1 MTLCSSKKEDA
12 MKTLILATA
21 AAAFALVAGPA
32 LAYDQNFIDD
42 TPSLLFRSAPV
53 YSSGADLSVGSYRG
67 DGGYTNASDHGRCIQ
82 AINANEASDVR
93 AFCPQ
98 SKWNLVP

>member
-1 MTLCSSKKEDA
+1 
-12 MKTLILATA
+12 MKTYILATVA
-21 AAAFALVAGPA
+21 ALVLAAGPA

-42 TPSLLFRSAPV
+42 TPSLQFRSAPV
-53 YSSGADLSVGSYRG
+53 YSSGADLSVGSFG
-67 DGGYTNASDHGRCIQ
+67 GNDGYTNASDRGRCVR
-82 AINANEASDVR
+82 AINDSQASDVR

>member
-1 MTLCSSKKEDA
+1 
-12 MKTLILATA
+12 MKTFILASA
-21 AAAFALVAGPA
+21 AAAFVLVAGPA
-32 LAYDQNFIDD
+32 LAYEQNFIDD

-67 DGGYTNASDHGRCIQ
+67 DDGYTNASDRGRCVQ
-82 AINANEASDVR
+82 AINDSQASDVR